1 MTRFAILALALVVTL
16 VPLAG
21 CGNRGEEGLY
31 TIGVFQF
38 SSNAVLDRTVEGF
51 LQAMADAGYEDGQN
65 VRYQFENAQG
75 DIPTAQLV
83 AKQLVA
89 SDVDLIFVVS
99 TPALQAA
106 INEVKEIPI
115 VFGAVANPYIIGAGE
130 SAENHLPNVTG
141 ASSTAPMRQTMEL
154 MLEALPDTKR
164 VGVMWDP
171 ANANTHYEMEVAR
184 EAAAELGLEIVEVTI
199 SGSNEVLQGAQSLST
214 KDIDAFFTVLDNVV
228 MDAFDSLAKVAD
240 QERTPLIAP
249 ATGLAEQGAAIGVG
263 WDYSDNG
270 YLSGQLV
277 VRVMKGE
284 DPADIPFRPL
294 TEKLVYVNLAAAQRQ
309 GITLPQELIEQTDQ
323 VIQ

>member
-1 MTRFAILALALVVTL
+1 M
-16 VPLAG
+16 LAG
-21 CGNRGEEGLY
+21 CSNRGEELY

-38 SSNAVLDRTVEGF
+38 SSNAVLDRTIEGF
-51 LQAMADAGYEDGQN
+51 LQAMTDAGYKDGEN
-65 VRYQFENAQG
+65 VRYQFRNAQA
-75 DIPTAQLV
+75 DIPTAQLI
-83 AKQLVA
+83 ARQLVA

-99 TPALQAA
+99 TPALQAVL
-106 INEVKEIPI
+106 NEVEVTPV
-115 VFGAVANPYIIGAGE
+115 VFGAVANPYIVGAGQ
-130 SAENHLPNVTG
+130 SAEEHRPNVTG

-154 MLEALPDTKR
+154 MLEALPDTRR

-240 QERTPLIAP
+240 QERIPLIAP
-249 ATGLAEQGAAIGVG
+249 ATSLAEQGAAIGVG

-284 DPADIPFRPL
+284 DPADIPFQPL
-294 TEKLVYVNLAAAQRQ
+294 AKKLVYVNLDAAQRQ
-309 GITLPQELIEQTDQ
+309 GITLPQELIEQADQ
-323 VIQ
+323 VIR